1 MYLDC
6 VMNDITNNTNPE
18 TTISNPTAPATKQRG
33 RVKGVSDSVLI
44 SVAELQRR
52 FGDTG
57 MVPVRRTW
65 LVEQSVAA
73 AAQAALA
80 GVVAIPSAVRSPK
93 TAPSETPASEPVAE
107 KIAFSVS

>member
-1 MYLDC
+1 
-6 VMNDITNNTNPE
+6 MNDITNNTNPE
-18 TTISNPTAPATKQRG
+18 TSIPNQSTPTPKQRG

-52 FGDTG
+52 FGDAG

-65 LVEQSVAA
+65 LVEQSVATA
-73 AAQAALA
+73 AAAALA

-93 TAPSETPASEPVAE
+93 TAPVETPASEPVAE